1 MGRFSRVSHGAL
13 LLAWATA
20 TQASAALG
28 QQGAANPD
36 RQAPTTCLPALQREP
51 LKLPAEPPNSAAVAV
66 AAAPGDYRHLLRPTP
81 AGWPV
86 RDHWCVWIEPL
97 QAPAGSGQW
106 QREQQ
111 WAQAVGLALHQ
122 WGSELTLT
130 RVSEPSLAQL
140 RIWRRRPPLQRQA
153 NGQLRASHGRALL
166 GLERVLRGDQWQLE
180 PSVDVLLG
188 ANQAPL
194 ALQATALHELGH
206 GFGLWAHSD
215 AASDAMAAV
224 PGPQPRLELSPR
236 DRATLR
242 WLLRQSG
249 RLSSPTAPAQ
259 NPAAPQSPPRAPR
272 ANPAPPN

>member
-20 TQASAALG
+20 TQALSALG
-28 QQGAANPD
+28 QPVKPAPD
-36 RQAPTTCLPALQREP
+36 PEAPRACLPALLREP
-51 LKLPAEPPNSAAVAV
+51 LRLPAEQPVTGAAAVAPD
-66 AAAPGDYRHLLRPTP
+66 AGDYRHLLRPTP

-86 RDHWCVWIEPL
+86 RDHWCVWIEPV
-97 QAPAGSGQW
+97 QAQTGSGVW

-111 WAQAVGLALHQ
+111 WAQAVGRALDQ
-122 WGSELTLT
+122 WGSEVTLTL
-130 RVSEPSLAQL
+130 VSEPSLAQL

-166 GLERVLRGDQWQLE
+166 TLERVLRGDQWQAE
-180 PSVDVLLG
+180 PTVDLLLG
-188 ANQAPL
+188 ADQAPL
-194 ALQATALHELGH
+194 PMQATALHELGH
-206 GFGLWAHSD
+206 GFGLWAHST
-215 AASDAMAAV
+215 AATDAMAAV

-259 NPAAPQSPPRAPR
+259 NPAAPQAQPPGPT
-272 ANPAPPN
+272 ANPTPPN